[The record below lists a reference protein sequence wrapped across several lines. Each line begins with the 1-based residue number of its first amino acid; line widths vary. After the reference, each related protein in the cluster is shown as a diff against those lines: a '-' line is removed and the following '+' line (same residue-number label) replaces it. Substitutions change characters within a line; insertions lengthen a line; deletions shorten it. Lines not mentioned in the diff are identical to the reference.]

1 MSSKKDDILT
11 RDNIG
16 IYGTLVLGQIP
27 RILGLGD
34 RDERSETFG
43 CFDRYHWHYKL
54 LDMPNARFQE
64 VVLLLALL
72 YKNRFQGNIF
82 YKKEKTLEWAIGAL
96 DFWVT
101 LNNKDGSVNEVY
113 PNERSFCGTSFSA
126 YAISE
131 AIIILQLWERYR
143 LEPTGDWLKKHNNFE
158 VSNQVAG
165 AILALQNIF
174 SITGKEEY
182 KKAAEYKVE
191 ELISKQKETGV
202 FPEYGGS
209 DIGYHTLTLSCLAK
223 YYKKTE
229 KKSLIR
235 PLEEATGFCERTIRE
250 NGSYDYSDTSRKTQ
264 FIYPHGLAIMKS
276 SVIERH
282 IKGLRN
288 NEVLSPAWMDDRYV
302 IPLTVDYLQTFLEFE
317 DDDDNG
323 EIDSIKAL

>member
-1 MSSKKDDILT
+1 MKKDDILRNT
-11 RDNIG
+11 DNIE
-16 IYGTLVLGQIP
+16 IYGTLALGQIP

-82 YKKEKTLEWAIGAL
+82 YKKEKTLEWAIGAI
-96 DFWVT
+96 DYWVA
-101 LNNKDGSVNEVY
+101 LSNKDGSVNEVY
-113 PNERSFCGTSFSA
+113 PNERSFCGTSFST

-131 AIIILQLWERYR
+131 AIIILQLGKRYD
-143 LEPTGDWLKKHNNFE
+143 LESMGNWLKRHNNLE

-182 KKAAEYKVE
+182 KKAAENKLEKLV
-191 ELISKQKETGV
+191 SKQQETGV

-229 KKSLIR
+229 NRSLKG
-235 PLEEATGFCERTIRE
+235 PLEKATRFCERAIRE
-250 NGSYDYSDTSRKTQ
+250 NGTYDYSDTSRKTQ

-282 IKGLRN
+282 VKGLRN

-302 IPLTVDYLQTFLEFE
+302 IPLTVDYLQTFLEFKH
-317 DDDDNG
+317 DDDNG